1 MCHSGSCKL
10 NFVWFYKLSATKLYI
25 KVLITV
31 NTQNIGFSTRKV
43 LNVCY
48 FYVLNVHLGGLLFM
62 KFNVTENI
70 KYFLSHFIYSLISI
84 YTYSSAWNLFMIS
97 KQIEEL
103 KTLIIWVILVADV
116 YALCYTV
123 ILRTFSKKIIYWYLK
138 WINFYL
144 STLNYKYNSI
154 VVLIQKW
161 VDIFGFMK

>member
-43 LNVCY
+43 LNICY

-70 KYFLSHFIYSLISI
+70 KYFLSHFIYSLTSI

-116 YALCYTV
+116 YTLCYTV
-123 ILRTFSKKIIYWYLK
+123 ILHTFSKKIIYWYLK

-144 STLNYKYNSI
+144 STLNYNYNSI

>member
-10 NFVWFYKLSATKLYI
+10 NFVWFFKLSATKLYI

-116 YALCYTV
+116 YALCYTL
-123 ILRTFSKKIIYWYLK
+123 ILCTFSKKYIYWYLK